1 MRSSKSACELSAVL
15 VHPYRFER
23 FVALAPKYPRLRE
36 ALEND
41 CRCAVLNLW
50 RSYYMFGREER
61 RALRVQFSEASAF
74 IRQHP
79 PGLNRGAG
87 VRQAGDHPEQH
98 RNTQFLRQVEGFAHH
113 LEGFLLAS
121 SRDMNGLACYY
132 DPMDNVRK
140 RYRDKVLK
148 RSDDYFIDG
157 MRVRNLDAFRA
168 EYSSQK
174 LLEIAASRD

>member
-1 MRSSKSACELSAVL
+1 MVSRT
-15 VHPYRFER
+15 
-23 FVALAPKYPRLRE
+23 
-36 ALEND
+36 N
-41 CRCAVLNLW
+41 
-50 RSYYMFGREER
+50 
-61 RALRVQFSEASAF
+61 
-74 IRQHP
+74 
-79 PGLNRGAG
+79 
-87 VRQAGDHPEQH
+87 
-98 RNTQFLRQVEGFAHH
+98 